1 MLTLDALRKSRSLDF
16 SSITKALTK
25 TTEGG
30 YAKDDAEFFK
40 ITRDKAGNGSAVI
53 RFLDKTQGDELPFVQ
68 IYNHAFQGP
77 SGRWYIENCLS
88 TLGEDDP
95 VNTAN
100 RVLWNGSEAD
110 KEIAKKQKRKLQ
122 YIANVYVVSDPGNR
136 ENEGKVL
143 KFKFGKKIFEKITEK
158 VQPTFEDDK
167 PINVFDYWEGANF
180 KFRVRQYEGYANYD
194 QSSFADP
201 SALAETDEEI
211 LVIANQQYKL
221 GTLIARDQFKS
232 YEELEKKFKSVMT
245 AGPMQARSG
254 ASELE
259 EAAVAAKPVGKTI
272 EAKPVK
278 SKPAPTAASS
288 DAEESDLEDYFT
300 KLAG

>member
-1 MLTLDALRKSRSLDF
+1 MLTLDALKKSRSLDF

-25 TTEGG
+25 STETG
-30 YAKDDAEFFK
+30 YAKDDAEYFK
-40 ITRDKAGNGSAVI
+40 ITKDKAGNGSAVI
-53 RFLDKTQGDELPFVQ
+53 RFLNTTDGDELPFVQ

-110 KEIAKKQKRKLQ
+110 KEIAKKRKRKLS

-136 ENEGKVL
+136 ANEGNIL

-158 VQPTFEDDK
+158 VEPTFADDK

-211 LVIANQQYKL
+211 LAIAQKQFKL
-221 GTLIARDQFKS
+221 APLIARDQFKT
-232 YEELEKKFKSVMT
+232 YDELEKKLQSVLT
-245 AGPMQARSG
+245 AGPQQARPTAG
-254 ASELE
+254 LE
-259 EAAVAAKPVGKTI
+259 EAAVAARPVGKTV
-272 EAKPVK
+272 EAKAAKTKAAAVDT
-278 SKPAPTAASS
+278 PAGES
-288 DAEESDLEDYFT
+288 EEDLEDYFA

>member
-1 MLTLDALRKSRSLDF
+1 MLTLDALKKSRSLDF

-25 TTEGG
+25 STESGF
-30 YAKDDAEFFK
+30 AKDDAEYFK
-40 ITRDKAGNGSAVI
+40 ITKDKAGNGSAVI
-53 RFLDKTQGDELPFVQ
+53 RFLNTTDGDELPFVQ

-110 KEIAKKQKRKLQ
+110 KEVAKKRKRKLS

-158 VQPTFEDDK
+158 VEPTFADDK

-201 SALAETDEEI
+201 SALAETDEGI
-211 LVIANQQYKL
+211 LAIAQKQFKL
-221 GTLIARDQFKS
+221 APLIARDQFKT
-232 YEELEKKFKSVMT
+232 YEELEKKLNSVLT
-245 AGPMQARSG
+245 AGPSQGRTAG
-254 ASELE
+254 QELSE
-259 EAAVAAKPVGKTI
+259 AVAAAKPVGKTV
-272 EAKPVK
+272 EAKATK
-278 SKPAPTAASS
+278 SKSAPADDVPAAS
-288 DAEESDLEDYFT
+288 DEDLEDYFA